1 MSQKVRLAR
10 SALSA
15 SGARARCGLSLVE
28 QFPLVVDIPCALLR
42 QQEPDR
48 VADLLEM
55 TLEPGAEGGCE
66 CVGICRHDDERHT
79 TVPRLRVLL
88 LVKLGPGISLPFAL
102 EDDNPELLG
111 HLLRATDDRA
121 DSLGQMVDVLSM
133 LEELV
138 VLGMGELLRA
148 RILFMFEDQATA
160 NVAHGIL
167 HVV

>member
-1 MSQKVRLAR
+1 MQRQID
-10 SALSA
+10 
-15 SGARARCGLSLVE
+15 GPGQHE
-28 QFPLVVDIPCALLR
+28 QFPLVVDIPCPLLR

-48 VADLLEM
+48 VAALLEM
-55 TLEPGAEGGCE
+55 TLEPGAKRSCE
-66 CVGICRHDDERHT
+66 RVGICRHDDDSQT
-79 TVPRLRVLL
+79 TVPRLWVVL
-88 LVKLGPGISLPFAL
+88 LVKLGPGIRLPFAL
-102 EDDNPELLG
+102 EDNNAELLG

-121 DSLGQMVDVLSM
+121 DFLGQMVDVLSM

-138 VLGMGELLRA
+138 VLGMGEQLRA